1 MDTATSFGQIVRER
15 RQSLGLTQAEL
26 ARRVGCAIV
35 TVRKV
40 ETDALRPSVQIAER
54 LALALHIPEVEQIAF
69 VRLARAARSLTP
81 LPPPPPTP
89 EEIGQADLSGRA
101 IRGYQLGERIGSGG
115 FGAVYRATQ
124 ATVGREV
131 AVKIILPHYADHP
144 DFIRRFEAEAQL
156 VARLEHPHIV
166 PLYDYW
172 REPGVAY
179 LVMRWLRGGSLET
192 RLQAGPLSLDA
203 IIPMLTQIGT
213 ALHAAHQAGVIHR
226 DLKPANILL
235 DPEQNAYLADFGVAK
250 DISLTGHTQEGA
262 IVGSPA
268 YFSPEQINA
277 EPIKPQ
283 ADIYCLGIM
292 LYELLTGQKPFPG
305 PSPVAYIQQ
314 HLSESLPSL
323 AEHNLALPL
332 ALDDVL
338 AHATAKNPAERYPDA
353 LSLVEAFRKAIAGER
368 GSRGAGVNFAP
379 PLPRPP
385 APLLELINPYKG
397 LRAFTEADA
406 ADFFGRDTLIQAL
419 LGRMSETD
427 DLSRFLAV
435 VGPSGSGKSSVVKAG
450 LIPALR
456 RGGLPDSERWF
467 IVEMLPGPHPLEELE
482 AALLRIAINP
492 PESLLGQLR
501 EDERGLLRAVA
512 RVLPADP
519 TVELVLV
526 IDQFEELFTLT
537 ADEEIRRHFLD
548 SLLTAVVDSRTRLR
562 LILTLR
568 ADFTDR
574 PLQYVDFGEL
584 LRQRTEFIL
593 PLSSDELDEA
603 ITQPVSRLGLAL
615 EPGLSAQI
623 SRDVGQE
630 PGTLPLLQY
639 ALTELFERST
649 FNVERFAEAPLLTKQ
664 AYQASGGVLGAL
676 TRRADELYNGLDV
689 AGQEAARQLF
699 LRLVT
704 LGEGTED
711 TRRRVLRAEI
721 EALAA
726 NQTPSLTLPLRG
738 GGDSSSSPSPSEGE
752 GRGGCPAVGGRPS
765 AVVNS
770 IALSHVIEMFGR
782 HRLLTFDRDPVT
794 RGPTV
799 EVAHEALLR
808 EWSQLREW
816 LDASRNDIRMQRLLA
831 TAAAEWQAANRDPGF
846 LLRQARLDQ
855 FASWAETTTLALT
868 PEERAFLEASMAAR
882 HARRVEEEARRQRE
896 LETAQKLAKTEQQ
909 AARRLR
915 WLAIGLAIFLLA
927 ATGLAVFA
935 FNRQAEALSNL
946 ALSESQR
953 LAAEAVAILQGNG
966 DAELAALLS
975 LRALNTAYTTQADMA
990 LQQASKGDY
999 GRRLFVGHT
1008 GDVVALAFSPDGR
1021 LALSSGEDQ
1030 TARLWD
1036 VTTGQELQTLTGH
1049 TAWVGKVAFSP
1060 DGRYTL
1066 TGSDDH
1072 TARLWDVATGQELQ
1086 TLTGHTD
1093 SVIGVTFSPDGRY
1106 ALTAGR
1112 EGTVRLWDL
1121 RKTGQE
1127 ARVIKEAEGLNGMAI
1142 SSDGQYL
1149 LTGNQFTNEVQLWE
1163 VTTGQEMHRWT
1174 GPTGGI
1180 NSVAFSPDGRYALV
1194 GDGNGGVHVWDL
1206 QQANAESRLLAG
1218 HTEWINDLE
1227 VSPDGRYALSAG
1239 HDNTTRLWDLQTG
1252 IEVHRFVSVRPVSSV
1267 AFSLDGQTILTGDDN
1282 GGIRLWDV
1290 QPPPDPR
1297 TFSGHTSVVAAAKF
1311 SPDGRTLLTGS
1322 LDGTARLWDVATG
1335 QELHLLAGHTNQ
1347 VLSAVFSP
1355 NSRYALTGSPDGT
1368 ARLWKVETGQEV
1380 RIFTHSTIVYGVAF
1394 SPDGRYI
1401 LTGSDDKIARL
1412 WDVETG
1418 QEVRTFTGHTGPV
1431 TGVTFSPDGR
1441 YILTGSYGDST
1452 TRLWEVET
1460 GQQVRQSP
1468 GYTDFV
1474 NGITFSPDSKYI
1486 LTAAEETSA
1495 QLWEVETGR
1504 ALNRFSGDNGVFSL
1518 DGKYI
1523 LTGGLKTA
1531 YLWDRATGRQ
1541 LRAFGVD
1548 NNLWGVAFSPDS
1560 QFILIHGS
1568 DKIARLWDT
1577 DYQVLMASVCA
1588 RVLRDFTEDE
1598 RAEYG
1603 INDQQPTC
1611 P

>member
-1 MDTATSFGQIVRER
+1 MDAAASFGQIVRER
-15 RQSLGLTQAEL
+15 RQIMGLTQAEL

-54 LALALHIPEVEQIAF
+54 LALALHIPEAEQIAF
-69 VRLARAARSLTP
+69 VRLARTARPLTP
-81 LPPPPPTP
+81 LPPPPPAP

-124 ATVGREV
+124 ATISREV

-192 RLQAGPLSLDA
+192 RLKDGPLPLDA
-203 IIPMLTQIGT
+203 VTPMLSQIGT

-250 DISLTGHTQEGA
+250 DLTLTGYTQDGA

-305 PSPVAYIQQ
+305 PTPLAYIQQ

-323 AEHNLALPL
+323 ADHNPTLPP

-338 AHATAKNPAERYPDA
+338 AHATAKNPTDRYADA
-353 LSLVEAFRKAIAGER
+353 LNLVEEFCQVVAGEQR
-368 GSRGAGVNFAP
+368 RNARYHPCTPAP
-379 PLPRPP
+379 LLPRPP
-385 APLLELINPYKG
+385 APLLDLTNPYKG
-397 LRAFTEADA
+397 LRAFSEADA

-456 RGGLPDSERWF
+456 RGGLPDSESWF
-467 IVEMLPGPHPLEELE
+467 IVEMMPGAHPWEELE
-482 AALLRIAINP
+482 AALLRIAVNP
-492 PESLLGQLR
+492 PESLLAQLC

-519 TVELVLV
+519 SVELVLV

-537 ADEEIRRHFLD
+537 ADEEVRRCFLD
-548 SLLTAVVDSRTRLR
+548 SLLTAIVDSRTRLR
-562 LILTLR
+562 LVLTLR

-593 PLSSDELDEA
+593 PLSPDELDEA

-649 FNVERFAEAPLLTKQ
+649 FNVERFTEGPLLTKQ

-676 TRRADELYNGLDV
+676 ARRADELNNGLDDS
-689 AGQEAARQLF
+689 GREATRQLF

-711 TRRRVLRAEI
+711 TRRRVLRSEL
-721 EALAA
+721 EALTDG
-726 NQTPSLTLPLRG
+726 QTPSLTLPLQGR
-738 GGDSSSSPSPSEGE
+738 GDSLSPSPSEGK
-752 GRGGCPAVGGRPS
+752 GWGGSSAAVD
-765 AVVNS
+765 AKV
-770 IALSHVIEMFGR
+770 IAGIIELFGR
-782 HRLLTFDRDPVT
+782 HRLLTLDRDPLT

-808 EWSQLREW
+808 EWGRLREW

-855 FASWAETTTLALT
+855 FANWAETTTLALT
-868 PEERAFLEASMAAR
+868 PAERAFLEDSLAAR
-882 HARRVEEEARRQRE
+882 QARRAEEEARRQRE
-896 LETAQKLAKTEQQ
+896 LETAQKLAQTEQQ

-915 WLAIGLAIFLLA
+915 WLALGLAIFLVA
-927 ATGLAVFA
+927 ATGLAMFA
-935 FNRQAEALSNL
+935 FNRQAEAVSNL

-966 DAELAALLS
+966 DAELGALLS
-975 LRALNTAYTTQADMA
+975 LRALKTAYTTQADMA

-1008 GDVVALAFSPDGR
+1008 GVVDGVAFSPDGR
-1021 LALSSGEDQ
+1021 LALSGGEDQ

-1036 VTTGQELQTLTGH
+1036 VQTGRLLHTLTGH
-1049 TAWVGKVAFSP
+1049 TAWVNEAAFSP
-1060 DGRYTL
+1060 DGHLAL
-1066 TGSDDH
+1066 TGSDDD
-1072 TARLWDVATGQELQ
+1072 TARLWDVSTGQEHQ

-1093 SVIGVTFSPDGRY
+1093 RVTG
-1106 ALTAGR
+1106 
-1112 EGTVRLWDL
+1112 
-1121 RKTGQE
+1121 
-1127 ARVIKEAEGLNGMAI
+1127 
-1142 SSDGQYL
+1142 
-1149 LTGNQFTNEVQLWE
+1149 
-1163 VTTGQEMHRWT
+1163 
-1174 GPTGGI
+1174 
-1180 NSVAFSPDGRYALV
+1180 VAFSPDGRYALTGSWDGTV
-1194 GDGNGGVHVWDL
+1194 RQWDARTGQEVRVFNEVEGINGMVISPDGQYVLTGNQSTNEVRLWDTKTGQQVYRFAGPSGGINSVTFSSDGRYALAGDGDGAVRIWDL
-1206 QQANAESRLLAG
+1206 QQTKAEPRLLAG
-1218 HTEWINDLE
+1218 HTEWINDIE
-1227 VSPDGRYALSAG
+1227 VSPDSRYALSAG

-1252 IEVHRFVSVRPVSSV
+1252 AEIRRFVTVRTIMSV
-1267 AFSLDGQTILTGDDN
+1267 AFSPDGRMVLMGDDN
-1282 GGIRLWDV
+1282 GAIRLWDL
-1290 QPPPDPR
+1290 QPPSDPH
-1297 TFSGHTSVVAAAKF
+1297 TFSGHTNVVTAAKF
-1311 SPDGRTLLTGS
+1311 SPDGRYVLTGS
-1322 LDGTARLWDVATG
+1322 LDQTARLWNAATG
-1335 QELHLLAGHTNQ
+1335 RELHVLAGHTNQ
-1347 VLSAVFSP
+1347 VLSAAFSP
-1355 NSRYALTGSPDGT
+1355 DGRYALTGSPDKT
-1368 ARLWKVETGQEV
+1368 ARLWEAATGREV
-1380 RIFTHSTIVYGVAF
+1380 RVLIHPTLVFGVAF

-1401 LTGSDDKIARL
+1401 LTGGEDKVARL
-1412 WDVETG
+1412 WEVETG
-1418 QEVRTFTGHTGPV
+1418 QEVRTFTGHAGGV
-1431 TGVTFSPDGR
+1431 TGVAFSPNGR
-1441 YILTGSYGDST
+1441 YILTGSYADST
-1452 TRLWEVET
+1452 TRLWDVRT
-1460 GQQVRQSP
+1460 GQEVRQFP

-1474 NGITFSPDSKYI
+1474 NGLSFSPDGKYI
-1486 LTAAEETSA
+1486 LTAGVETSA

-1541 LRAFGVD
+1541 LRAFGVT

-1568 DKIARLWDT
+1568 DKIARLWDS
-1577 DYQVLMASVCA
+1577 DYRVLMASVCA

>member
-1 MDTATSFGQIVRER
+1 MDAETSFGQIVRER
-15 RQSLGLTQAEL
+15 RQSMGLTQAEL

-35 TVRKV
+35 TVRKI

-54 LALALHIPEVEQIAF
+54 LALALNIPEAEQLAF
-69 VRLARAARSLTP
+69 VRLARAAHPLTP
-81 LPPPPPTP
+81 LPPPPPAP
-89 EEIGQADLSGRA
+89 EEIGQPDLSGRA

-115 FGAVYRATQ
+115 FGAVYRARQT
-124 ATVGREV
+124 TVGREV

-179 LVMRWLRGGSLET
+179 LIMRWLRGGSLGDW
-192 RLQAGPLSLDA
+192 LKNGPLPLDTVTSILA
-203 IIPMLTQIGT
+203 QIGA
-213 ALHAAHQAGVIHR
+213 ALDTAHQVGVIHR

-235 DPEQNAYLADFGVAK
+235 DQAQNAYLADFGVAK
-250 DISLTGHTQEGA
+250 DVNLAGQTQAGA
-262 IVGSPA
+262 VVGSPA

-292 LYELLTGQKPFPG
+292 LYELLTGQKPFAG
-305 PSPVAYIQQ
+305 PTPLAYIQQ
-314 HLSESLPSL
+314 HLSESLPPL
-323 AEHNLALPL
+323 AEHNPALPL
-332 ALDDVL
+332 ALDNVL
-338 AHATAKNPAERYPDA
+338 AHATAKNPAERYPDVS
-353 LSLVEAFRKAIAGER
+353 SLVEEFRQVVTAGDRGRETGVAIMPG
-368 GSRGAGVNFAP
+368 
-379 PLPRPP
+379 PRSSVPGLSV
-385 APLLELINPYKG
+385 AELANPYKG
-397 LRAFTEADA
+397 LHAFAEADA

-419 LGRMSETD
+419 LGHMSETD

-456 RGGLPDSERWF
+456 RGGLPGSEQWF
-467 IVEMLPGPHPLEELE
+467 IVEMMPGPHPLEELE
-482 AALLRIAINP
+482 AALLRIAVNP

-519 TVELVLV
+519 AVELVLV
-526 IDQFEELFTLT
+526 IDQFEELFTLV
-537 ADEEIRRHFLD
+537 ADEDVRRHFLD
-548 SLLTAVVDSRTRLR
+548 SLLTAILDSRNRLR
-562 LILTLR
+562 VILTLR

-593 PLSSDELDEA
+593 PLSPDELDEA
-603 ITQPVSRLGLAL
+603 ITQPAARLGLSL
-615 EPGLSAQI
+615 EPGLAAQI
-623 SRDVGQE
+623 SREVGQE

-639 ALTELFERST
+639 ALTELFERSVGA
-649 FNVERFAEAPLLTKQ
+649 NGHSVGAIGQSPLLTKQ
-664 AYQASGGVLGAL
+664 AYQSSGGVSGAL
-676 TRRADELYNGLDV
+676 ARRADELYNGLDA

-699 LRLVT
+699 LRLIT

-711 TRRRVLRAEI
+711 TRRRVLRAEV

-726 NQTPSLTLPLRG
+726 KQTPALTLPLTRG
-738 GGDSSSSPSPSEGE
+738 EGSSSPSPSEGE
-752 GRGGCPAVGGRPS
+752 GRGGGPA
-765 AVVNS
+765 AINE
-770 IALSHVIEMFGR
+770 VIETFGR
-782 HRLLTFDRDPVT
+782 HRLLTFDRDPIT

-808 EWSQLREW
+808 EWGRLREW
-816 LDASRNDIRMQRLLA
+816 LDASRNDIRLQRLLA
-831 TAAAEWQAANRDPGF
+831 AAAVEWQAANHDPGF

-868 PEERAFLEASMAAR
+868 PEERAFLEGSLAAR
-882 HARRVEEEARRQRE
+882 QARRTEEEARQQRE
-896 LETAQKLAKTEQQ
+896 LETAQKLAQTEKQ

-915 WLAIGLAIFLLA
+915 WLAAGLALFLLA

-935 FNRQAEALSNL
+935 FNRQAEAVSNL

-990 LQQASKGDY
+990 LQQASKRDY
-999 GRRLFVGHT
+999 GRRLLVGHT
-1008 GDVVALAFSPDGR
+1008 HDVIALTFSPDGR
-1021 LALSSGEDQ
+1021 LALSGSADQ

-1036 VTTGQELQTLTGH
+1036 LRETGRLLHTLTGH
-1049 TAWVGKVAFSP
+1049 TNFVLAVAFSP
-1060 DGRYTL
+1060 DGRLAL

-1086 TLTGHTD
+1086 TLTGHAD
-1093 SVIGVTFSPDGRY
+1093 SVTEVAFSLDGRY
-1106 ALTAGR
+1106 ALTAGW
-1112 EGTVRLWDL
+1112 EGTVRFWDL
-1121 RKTGQE
+1121 RQSGRE
-1127 ARVIKEAEGLNGMAI
+1127 ARIIEEAEGLREMAL
-1142 SSDGQYL
+1142 SPDGQYL
-1149 LTGNQFTNEVQLWE
+1149 LTGNFLANEVRLWDLRA
-1163 VTTGQEMHRWT
+1163 TGQEVRRLT
-1174 GPTGGI
+1174 GTTGGV
-1180 NSVAFSPDGRYALV
+1180 NEVAFSPDGRYALAA
-1194 GDGNGGVHVWDL
+1194 DDNGGVHVWDL
-1206 QQANAESRLLAG
+1206 QQASVESRLLAG
-1218 HTEWINDLE
+1218 HTEWINDLK

-1239 HDNTTRLWDLQTG
+1239 HDNTTRLWELQTG
-1252 IEVHRFVSVRPVSSV
+1252 AEVRRFVSARPISSV
-1267 AFSLDGQTILTGDDN
+1267 AFSPDGLTALMGNDN
-1282 GGIRLWDV
+1282 GAIRLWDV

-1297 TFSGHTSVVAAAKF
+1297 TFSGHTNVVAAAKF
-1311 SPDGRTLLTGS
+1311 SPDGHILLTGG
-1322 LDGTARLWDVATG
+1322 LDATVRLWDVATGRELHVLRSHTDWVPGVAFSPDGRYAVTGGDDKTARLWDVATG
-1335 QELHLLAGHTNQ
+1335 
-1347 VLSAVFSP
+1347 
-1355 NSRYALTGSPDGT
+1355 R
-1368 ARLWKVETGQEV
+1368 EV
-1380 RIFTHSTIVYGVAF
+1380 RVFMHPAPVYGVAF

-1401 LTGSDDKIARL
+1401 LTGCDDKTARL

-1418 QEVRTFTGHTGPV
+1418 QEVHAFIDNTGFVPAV
-1431 TGVTFSPDGR
+1431 AFSPDGR
-1441 YILTGSYGDST
+1441 YILTANPGEGM
-1452 TRLWEVET
+1452 TRLWDAQT
-1460 GQQVRQSP
+1460 GQEVRQFP

-1474 NGITFSPDSKYI
+1474 NGLSFSPDGKYI
-1486 LTAAEETSA
+1486 LTADVETSA

-1541 LRAFGVD
+1541 LRAFSVPV
-1548 NNLWGVAFSPDS
+1548 NLWGVAFSPDS

-1568 DKIARLWDT
+1568 DKVARLWDT
-1577 DYQVLMASVCA
+1577 DYRKLMASVCA

-1603 INDQQPTC
+1603 INEQQPTC

>member
-1 MDTATSFGQIVRER
+1 MDAEPSFGLIVRER
-15 RQSLGLTQAEL
+15 RQSLGLTQSEL

-54 LALALHIPEVEQIAF
+54 LAFALHIPEAEQIAF
-69 VRLARAARSLTP
+69 VRLARAAHPLTP
-81 LPPPPPTP
+81 LPPPPPAL

-192 RLQAGPLSLDA
+192 RLKDGPLPLDA
-203 IIPMLTQIGT
+203 VTPMLTQIGT

-250 DISLTGHTQEGA
+250 DLSLTGHTQDGA

-305 PSPVAYIQQ
+305 PTPLAYIQQ
-314 HLSESLPSL
+314 HLSESLPPL
-323 AEHNLALPL
+323 AEHNPALPP

-353 LSLVEAFRKAIAGER
+353 LNLVEEFRQALTTGDRRRETEVAIIPGPR
-368 GSRGAGVNFAP
+368 SSVSGLSFA
-379 PLPRPP
+379 
-385 APLLELINPYKG
+385 ELTNPYKG

-435 VGPSGSGKSSVVKAG
+435 VGPSGSGKSSAVKAG

-467 IVEMLPGPHPLEELE
+467 IVEMMPGPHPLEELE
-482 AALLRIAINP
+482 AALLRIAVNP
-492 PESLLGQLR
+492 PESLLGQLG

-537 ADEEIRRHFLD
+537 ADEEVRRHFLD
-548 SLLTAVVDSRTRLR
+548 SLLTAIVDSRTRLR
-562 LILTLR
+562 LVLTLR

-593 PLSSDELDEA
+593 PLSPDELDEA
-603 ITQPVSRLGLAL
+603 ISQPVSRLGLAL
-615 EPGLSAQI
+615 EPGLAAQI

-639 ALTELFERST
+639 ALTELFERS
-649 FNVERFAEAPLLTKQ
+649 VGAIGQSPLLTKQ

-676 TRRADELYNGLDV
+676 ARRADELYNGLD
-689 AGQEAARQLF
+689 AEGQEAARQLF

-711 TRRRVLRAEI
+711 TRRRVLRTEVVD
-721 EALAA
+721 LTP
-726 NQTPSLTLPLRG
+726 QPPSLAG
-738 GGDSSSSPSPSEGE
+738 KGEQNSPPRNGE
-752 GRGGCPAVGGRPS
+752 G
-765 AVVNS
+765 S
-770 IALSHVIEMFGR
+770 IIGSVIELFGR
-782 HRLLTFDRDPVT
+782 HRLLTFDHDPLT

-808 EWSQLREW
+808 EWGRLREW
-816 LDASRNDIRMQRLLA
+816 LDASRNDIRLQRLLA
-831 TAAAEWQAANRDPGF
+831 TAAAEWQAAAHDPGF

-855 FASWAETTTLALT
+855 FAGWAETTSLALT
-868 PEERAFLEASMAAR
+868 SEERTFLEASLAAR
-882 HARRVEEEARRQRE
+882 QTRRAEEEARQQRE

-915 WLAIGLAIFLLA
+915 WLAVGLALFLLA

-953 LAAEAVAILQGNG
+953 LAAEAVAILQGGG

-975 LRALNTAYTTQADMA
+975 LRALNTTYTTQADMA

-1008 GDVVALAFSPDGR
+1008 GDVVGLAFSPDGR
-1021 LALSSGEDQ
+1021 YALSGGIDQ

-1036 VTTGQELQTLTGH
+1036 VQTGQELQTLTGH
-1049 TAWVGKVAFSP
+1049 TAPIGEVAFSP
-1060 DGRYTL
+1060 DGRLAL
-1066 TGSDDH
+1066 TGSADG
-1072 TARLWDVATGQELQ
+1072 TARLWDVQTGQEHQ
-1086 TLTGHTD
+1086 TLTGYTD
-1093 SVIGVTFSPDGRY
+1093 LANGVAFSPNGQYAFIGGWDGFV
-1106 ALTAGR
+1106 LLWDVETGR
-1112 EGTVRLWDL
+1112 EVRLI
-1121 RKTGQE
+1121 E
-1127 ARVIKEAEGLNGMAI
+1127 EAEGVREVVL
-1142 SSDGQYL
+1142 SPDGQYL
-1149 LTGNQFTNEVQLWE
+1149 LTGNMLTNEVRLWE
-1163 VTTGQEMHRWT
+1163 VMTGQEVARLT
-1174 GPTGGI
+1174 GPGGGV
-1180 NSVAFSPDGRYALV
+1180 NSVAFSPDGQYALA
-1194 GDGNGGVHVWDL
+1194 GDGDGAIRVWDL
-1206 QQANAESRLLAG
+1206 RQPDAEPRLLAG
-1218 HTEWINDLE
+1218 HTEWINE
-1227 VSPDGRYALSAG
+1227 VKVSPDGRYALSG
-1239 HDNTTRLWDLQTG
+1239 SQDNTARLWDMQTG
-1252 IEVHRFVSVRPVSSV
+1252 EEVRRFVSARKIVSV
-1267 AFSLDGQTILTGDDN
+1267 AFSPDGQTALIGDQV
-1282 GGIRLWDV
+1282 GTIRLWDV

-1297 TFSGHTSVVAAAKF
+1297 TFSGHTNVVATAKF
-1311 SPDGRTLLTGS
+1311 SPDGRYVLTGS
-1322 LDGTARLWDVATG
+1322 LDGTARLWDAATG
-1335 QELHLLAGHTNQ
+1335 RELHVLAGHTDQ
-1347 VLSAVFSP
+1347 VFAAVFSP
-1355 NSRYALTGSPDGT
+1355 DGRYALTGSLDET
-1368 ARLWKVETGQEV
+1368 ARLWNVETGQEV
-1380 RIFTHSTIVYGVAF
+1380 RVLTHPYAVFGVAF

-1401 LTGSDDKIARL
+1401 LTGGDDAVARL
-1412 WDVETG
+1412 WDVQTG
-1418 QEVRTFTGHTGPV
+1418 QEVRTFTGHTGSV
-1431 TGVTFSPDGR
+1431 MGVAFSPDDR
-1441 YILTGSYGDST
+1441 YILTASGPEGT
-1452 TRLWEVET
+1452 TRLWYVQT
-1460 GQQVRQSP
+1460 GQEMRQFP
-1468 GYTDFV
+1468 DYTDFV

-1486 LTAAEETSA
+1486 LTATKGFSG

-1504 ALNRFSGDNGVFSL
+1504 ALDRFSGDVGAFSL
-1518 DGKYI
+1518 DGKYL

-1531 YLWDRATGRQ
+1531 FLWDRATGRQ
-1541 LRAFGVD
+1541 LRAFGVA

-1560 QFILIHGS
+1560 QYILIHGS

-1577 DYQVLMASVCA
+1577 DYQKLMESVCA